1 MSEAEADRLIDAI
14 APLLGLDIEDEFRPG
29 VRFHL
34 LNTARVARA
43 VLDFELP
50 DEAEPAPVFEA

>member
-1 MSEAEADRLIDAI
+1 MSEDEADRVIDAM
-14 APLLGLDIEDEFRPG
+14 AALLGLEIEDEFRPG

-50 DEAEPAPVFEA
+50 DDAEPAPVFEA